1 MCLLSITENGECPAV
16 LGHSSDTEP
25 QPWHRA
31 HLVLP
36 TGLIPKD
43 YRSLKTQYLQVRG
56 PGSHCRA
63 RAVSGGGSLPV
74 VWP

>member
-1 MCLLSITENGECPAV
+1 MSAPE
-16 LGHSSDTEP
+16 LGTEP

-36 TGLIPKD
+36 TGLVPKD

-56 PGSHCRA
+56 WRVTDEQELYQKGVPLLLGMGPASTGP
-63 RAVSGGGSLPV
+63 S
-74 VWP
+74 